1 MRRIPPSEWIEL
13 HDTVAIEGPVWV
25 DHPHPS
31 LRDCYRCRLLMV
43 DYAPFEDVI
52 EIRLD
57 HDGAEIRLLVDDPQE
72 IHLDPG
78 LAVVIRTRDGEVGV
92 HRAPGVAALA
102 TELESSTTSV

>member
-1 MRRIPPSEWIEL
+1 MDL

-25 DHPHPS
+25 DHPHPA

-52 EIRLD
+52 EIRLQ

-78 LAVVIRTRDGEVGV
+78 AGVVIRTREGQVGV
-92 HRAPGVAALA
+92 HRAPAVTSSGAAL
-102 TELESSTTSV
+102 EPSTTPI